1 MDLEIQIPILEE
13 HKMVK
18 FVNLMNR
25 YQGTVNLAMSD
36 SPQVA
41 IFQDDELEQ
50 EIIKKAEEKSL
61 LRAEFPIMDFGQAG
75 TRIIEYPMKEG
86 ITAYRIGGTGSPTP
100 MPYSRPS
107 YTSIKGT
114 IDMIAAKT
122 SWNFI
127 DLKLSTID
135 ILAEDIESVGQS
147 IAVYENQW
155 LKSVV
160 EGVTFTSGENYFAY
174 EDGAALD
181 WGDLANVI
189 IEQEASLDASA
200 GTRKILWANK
210 TTCKAIMKSEYFLNK
225 DWKTSDESF
234 PKRPLIE
241 GQYMGEINGL
251 NMGIYLDLHG
261 TDDIDYVIDTKVGI
275 KAAQKMPIT
284 VKRWEAVDG
293 MEMGIIGYEMLNIMG
308 IKANG
313 VTKLVDAIT

>member
-1 MDLEIQIPILEE
+1 
-13 HKMVK
+13 MVK
-18 FVNLMNR
+18 LVNLVNR

-41 IFQDDELEQ
+41 IFQDTELEQ
-50 EIIKKAEEKSL
+50 EIIKQAEEKSL

-75 TRIIEYPMKEG
+75 TRIIEYPLKEG

-100 MPYSRPS
+100 MPFARPS

-122 SWNFI
+122 AWNFI

-135 ILAEDIESVGQS
+135 ILAEDIESVGQA
-147 IAVYENQW
+147 IAIYENEW
-155 LKSVV
+155 LKDVV
-160 EGVTFTSGENYFAY
+160 EGVTFTDNENKFAY
-174 EDGAALD
+174 TDGTAMD
-181 WGDLANVI
+181 WEDLANVV
-189 IEQEASLDASA
+189 IEQEVSLDASA
-200 GTRKILWANK
+200 GNRKILWANK
-210 TTCKAIMKSEYFLNK
+210 ATCKALMMSDYFINRDYK
-225 DWKTSDESF
+225 ISDENF
-234 PKRPLIE
+234 PRKPLIE

-251 NMGIYLDLHG
+251 NMGVYLDLHG
-261 TDDIDYVIDTKVGI
+261 TANVDYVIDTKVGI

-284 VKRWEAVDG
+284 IKRWEAVDG

-313 VTKLVDAIT
+313 VTKLVDSLT